1 MGHNEICGWGRP
13 SFTAV
18 FLEDETQHPRL
29 RRRIELTAEVIAAA
43 GSPVER
49 VAARGET
56 PVERLLSLVL
66 LGDLV
71 SLYLAVLNGVDPTPV
86 ARIEDFKQRLG

>member
-1 MGHNEICGWGRP
+1 MDHNEICGWGQP
-13 SFTAV
+13 TFTAL
-18 FLEDETQHPRL
+18 FLEDDEQHARVKQ
-29 RRRIELTAEVIAAA
+29 RIELTAEVVAAA

-49 VAARGET
+49 VRSRGQT
-56 PVERLLSLVL
+56 RAERVLSLVL

-86 ARIEDFKQRLG
+86 ARIEDFKHRLA